1 MKLIVFDYLNIPRMN
16 ILVSQFLQ
24 PKANDMGYL
33 SSPQSVAVKEP
44 LFFGRMGSSGPKCSI
59 FYGISFDKICAL
71 SRKNVRSLRSLIS
84 TFRDEEYITTIGL
97 QGRARQKMVVLVALK
112 ENISALKK
120 TKAYFHAYYLS
131 NMLTHRKV
139 NFKDKSLVD
148 KIEVLVKDRIN
159 NAWEIF
165 ALNADKSGWDLSSSE
180 FQSDGYVIE
189 IA

>member
-16 ILVSQFLQ
+16 ILVSHFLQ
-24 PKANDMGYL
+24 LKTDDVDYL
-33 SSPQSVAVKEP
+33 SSPQSVAIKEP
-44 LFFGRMGSSGPKCSI
+44 LFFGRKGSSPKCSI
-59 FYGISFDKICAL
+59 LYGISFDKIRAL
-71 SRKNVRSLRSLIS
+71 SRKNVRSLRTLIS

-97 QGRARQKMVVLVALK
+97 QGRARQKVVVLVALK

-131 NMLTHRKV
+131 NMLTHKKV

-148 KIEVLVKDRIN
+148 KIEVLVNDQIN
-159 NAWEIF
+159 NAWENF

-180 FQSDGYVIE
+180 FQSDGYLIE